1 METLVGSVL
10 KSCLK
15 ENAQPE
21 NVVPKSIA
29 ATTSGPAVAPFR
41 PAEAPCRPAEAPCH
55 VLMKNILGENIDWH
69 YRNRYTDC
77 WIAQYVGYN
86 IELLQLRVYWSFKV
100 TEYCIFVH

>member
-41 PAEAPCRPAEAPCH
+41 PAEAPCRPAEAPFCPAEAPCRPAEAPCH
-55 VLMKNILGENIDWH
+55 VLMKNILGENID
-69 YRNRYTDC
+69 
-77 WIAQYVGYN
+77 
-86 IELLQLRVYWSFKV
+86 
-100 TEYCIFVH
+100 